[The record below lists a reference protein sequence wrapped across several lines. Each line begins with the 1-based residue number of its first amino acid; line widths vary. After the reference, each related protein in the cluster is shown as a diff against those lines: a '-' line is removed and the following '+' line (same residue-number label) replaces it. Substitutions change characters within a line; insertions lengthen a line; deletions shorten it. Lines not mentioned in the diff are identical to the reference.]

1 MCAKPVGGLFDPLGT
16 LLVTLSLLQ
25 DKILE
30 LVYWMILKD
39 NGRYLKDVTTNHQ
52 RIILAEKVSKVD
64 ERWSH
69 VW

>member
-1 MCAKPVGGLFDPLGT
+1 MWL
-16 LLVTLSLLQ
+16 
-25 DKILE
+25 
-30 LVYWMILKD
+30 
-39 NGRYLKDVTTNHQ
+39 YLNDVAANHQ